1 MIKEKLG
8 INLDTD
14 EGKNLHKQLFR
25 KYLEGLQWVMHYY
38 YKGVQSWRWFYP
50 YHYPPMISDFEKIK
64 DYLDYDI
71 DSTFCIKDEP
81 FLPFQSLMMIL
92 PEKSKELLPKCYRSI
107 FEDPDLKHY
116 YPEKFG
122 IDFNGKRLPWES
134 LVILPFIPEE
144 LILQKDAKIQEK
156 ILLDH
161 HTSKN

>member
-1 MIKEKLG
+1 M
-8 INLDTD
+8 DTD

-81 FLPFQSLMMIL
+81 FLPFLAHRCCSNFYGS
-92 PEKSKELLPKCYRSI
+92 SKYKV
-107 FEDPDLKHY
+107 
-116 YPEKFG
+116 YP
-122 IDFNGKRLPWES
+122 NP
-134 LVILPFIPEE
+134 VN
-144 LILQKDAKIQEK
+144 Q
-156 ILLDH
+156 
-161 HTSKN
+161 